1 MILQVAYLS
10 TGSLTL
16 PAPPPACRLNVRWLF
31 CRQTLGAESRAYPHT
46 IVCGDD
52 HRAFDCLGAKR
63 DHRRGFV
70 PMRPPRGSWA
80 IPCLRPCR
88 PSYSALAKASHLLS
102 SRLAGRVGHCHRS
115 GAAETPTIGSRI
127 CRRSYTY
134 RRYGGRKYR
143 MMLTRAGKYCVE
155 RTRPGEPASKTS
167 DFATQSTAHNW
178 IERDKEREAALT
190 ERRHVA
196 AKHPPWWINLW
207 WRS

>member
-80 IPCLRPCR
+80 IPCLRPRR

-102 SRLAGRVGHCHRS
+102 SSWLPELDTATDRAQRR
-115 GAAETPTIGSRI
+115 R
-127 CRRSYTY
+127 RRSDLAFAVVRTHIEDMAAAN
-134 RRYGGRKYR
+134 YR

-155 RTRPGEPASKTS
+155 RTRPGEPASKNPTLPRKAQPTTGS
-167 DFATQSTAHNW
+167 SEIKNGKQRLPSGAMW
-178 IERDKEREAALT
+178 
-190 ERRHVA
+190 
-196 AKHPPWWINLW
+196 PPSILLGG
-207 WRS
+207 